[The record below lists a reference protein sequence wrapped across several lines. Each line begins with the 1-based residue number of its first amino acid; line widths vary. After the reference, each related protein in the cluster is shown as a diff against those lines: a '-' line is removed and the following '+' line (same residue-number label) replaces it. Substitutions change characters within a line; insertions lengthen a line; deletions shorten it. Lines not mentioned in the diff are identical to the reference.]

1 MLNVPGRDSRTIG
14 LTGTFG
20 CGKSVVARM
29 FEDLGAAVIDADAI
43 AREAVEAGR
52 PAMERIRKEF
62 GADYVLPSGEMN
74 RKRMA
79 AAVFSSP
86 ERRRTLEAIV
96 HPAVREEMERRVRLL
111 RETVSP
117 RHGEAP
123 AAIVLDVPLLF
134 EACMTDMADKVVV
147 VTVNEAARF
156 RRVRMRDGLTEAQ
169 IVRRL
174 GSQWSQS
181 YKAARAD
188 RVIDNSGSLQAS
200 RDQVARFWEECVSAS
215 AMTSGVD

>member
-1 MLNVPGRDSRTIG
+1 
-14 LTGTFG
+14 
-20 CGKSVVARM
+20 RM